1 MKLKISI
8 VSSSCIPNSF
18 QLHPQ
23 TLPPLLT
30 FAGIVS
36 WWPVFFRL
44 LGYTSMEIML
54 ILKVKWTSQCQIT
67 SGPCLNCST
76 ALFLFQMDRLDPVG
90 GLDFKLPKKHTET
103 CRNTQ
108 KHTETHRLSSHK
120 FSYLCLLYVSEGLRY
135 LQSAAVSR
143 HTSQAA
149 DPLEDNCRDAYC
161 CTQ

>member
-18 QLHPQ
+18 QLHPW

-44 LGYTSMEIML
+44 LGYTSMEIMI

-67 SGPCLNCST
+67 SGPCLNCSV
-76 ALFLFQMDRLDPVG
+76 ALFLSQMDRLDPVG

-103 CRNTQ
+103 HRNTQ
-108 KHTETHRLSSHK
+108 KHAGFHLINLAICVYCMSLKVCITFTVPQCPGTHHRLLIH
-120 FSYLCLLYVSEGLRY
+120 LRIIAGMPIVTP
-135 LQSAAVSR
+135 SKS
-143 HTSQAA
+143 
-149 DPLEDNCRDAYC
+149 
-161 CTQ
+161 

>member
-18 QLHPQ
+18 QLHPW

-44 LGYTSMEIML
+44 LGYTSMEIMI

-67 SGPCLNCST
+67 SGPCLNCSA
-76 ALFLFQMDRLDPVG
+76 ALFLSQMDRLDPVG

-103 CRNTQ
+103 R
-108 KHTETHRLSSHK
+108 RLSSHK
-120 FSYLCLLYVSEGLRY
+120 FSYLCLLYVSEGLHY
-135 LQSAAVSR
+135 LHSAAVSR

-161 CTQ
+161 YTQ

>member
-18 QLHPQ
+18 QLHPW

-44 LGYTSMEIML
+44 LGYTSMEIMI

-67 SGPCLNCST
+67 SGPCLNCSA
-76 ALFLFQMDRLDPVG
+76 ALFLSQMDRLDPVG

-103 CRNTQ
+103 HRNTQ
-108 KHTETHRLSSHK
+108 KHAGFHLINLAM
-120 FSYLCLLYVSEGLRY
+120 YVLYVSEGLHY
-135 LQSAAVSR
+135 LHSAAVSR
-143 HTSQAA
+143 LLIHLRIIAGMPIVTPSKS
-149 DPLEDNCRDAYC
+149 
-161 CTQ
+161 